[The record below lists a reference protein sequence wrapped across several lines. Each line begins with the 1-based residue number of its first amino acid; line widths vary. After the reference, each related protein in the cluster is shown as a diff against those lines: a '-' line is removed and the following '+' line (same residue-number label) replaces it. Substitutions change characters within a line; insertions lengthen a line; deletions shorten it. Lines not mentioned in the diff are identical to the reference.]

1 MMRQANFKDSAV
13 KLTQK
18 RAIPL
23 TAAVLVKISR
33 ALTLGIIEII
43 RKVQFIFNPSVGCP
57 FLAQQVSLEARAVES
72 EARFFLLKGL

>member
-1 MMRQANFKDSAV
+1 MTLISPEGLQGEAEMICQANFKDSAV

-33 ALTLGIIEII
+33 VLTLGAIVMKI
-43 RKVQFIFNPSVGCP
+43 K
-57 FLAQQVSLEARAVES
+57 
-72 EARFFLLKGL
+72 